1 MWSKRMTRSRMA
13 SEWSLSWCPV
23 RFWHSSSIRS
33 LALWRWNLPLPSV
46 TLHCM
51 GYMWRGSLW
60 RLSLQAVK
68 CKGCSQLLGSSAPS
82 LLIRGKLK
90 ILELI
95 QSDLNFPIIQVLWT
109 FSIYLEAVAILPQLV
124 LLQRTQNIDN
134 LTGNY
139 VFLLGCALLHSVTTT
154 SFELSI
160 QPVL

>member
-1 MWSKRMTRSRMA
+1 
-13 SEWSLSWCPV
+13 
-23 RFWHSSSIRS
+23 
-33 LALWRWNLPLPSV
+33 
-46 TLHCM
+46 M

-95 QSDLNFPIIQVLWT
+95 QSNLNFPIIQVLWT